1 MRIVRKAVL
10 FLVLVICSSAV
21 AEYKTTFLFKDRKSI
36 VRPNKGEITGFRSDI
51 SRKSLLKL
59 ERMEV
64 GGMPLYKASQ
74 AGVDTIRVLALRLKF
89 QKEDPDNAL
98 TTGDG
103 NFDLRSQQD
112 FLEAEGHLT
121 DPSPHDS
128 SYFNAHFRAL
138 NQYWGRV
145 SGNRLVI
152 LPDIYPKDETLSY
165 TLPESMSYYGCV
177 GSSQDSLYRML
188 SRLFYDSFKLA
199 DSLSQNDPDISKYKF
214 GNDYDA
220 FMIFHAGADRQND
233 FYGDS
238 PCDLMTGFLLLEDT
252 IWVHLQGGD
261 STIVTEGMIMPE
273 TVSQDEW
280 VSGLGVYWATA
291 MNAVFTHQFGYQL
304 GLPDFYNTHTFMTQI
319 GDFSLM
325 DNNGLDIAVPFEDG
339 SGHAWWVSGAMPIYP
354 DAWCRAYLGFIQP
367 KTMDVDSIGNLG
379 ILACEL
385 VSDTFQAV
393 KVPINSEEY
402 FLLENRR
409 TDLDGSD
416 SIGLKLDGLTNV
428 ILYPI
433 DARVGVDTFNGEYD
447 YFIPG
452 SGMLIWHIDE
462 GVAYLDYDGNGQNN
476 FENNQLQWDKDRR
489 FINVVEAD
497 GIIDFG
503 GDYYTGYGLQEDMF
517 YLGNNNSFTPYT
529 FPRSYS
535 NSKANSHIFI
545 TNISRAGTWMD
556 CDVFY
561 SWFQSGWKQ
570 KVFPEQSISSLVYAD
585 VDADDSMEIF
595 LSSANKIYGWRNNGN
610 KIIDNDSVF
619 LQTNL
624 NEHKDTLPL
633 AIFGVTDST
642 IFGPPSLGDLNGD
655 DTLEIVAGDLSGKVY
670 TWSCKDIYGGDGL
683 ADSLTGFPV
692 ELGSPISCVPVISD
706 FNIANPGLEIF
717 AGTDSGKWYYI
728 SSDGVKID
736 SSDLGEKIV
745 GLATT
750 DVPGMNFVVT
760 EGNDSAHLCNTAGG
774 RVLIN
779 NSTINS
785 IPVAGDLNRDSTWE
799 VIIVGGDGKLYVWD
813 SNLNLLSGFPV
824 NLNQT
829 VKASPV
835 LGDVDEDGYLEI
847 VLVGDNK
854 LLAYNYNGTLA
865 TEFPLIADRGKDI
878 GLIES
883 SPVLADINGD
893 DLVDIIFG
901 TPDREIMAF
910 DGKGKKIEDFPL
922 SCGAEVNSS
931 GIILDLDQDQNLELL
946 AVALDGFVYA
956 WDLSSTSNHNKVIWS
971 MYGYDNQHTN
981 SFPLSELP
989 SSPTIGELL
998 PRNLFYNYPNP
1009 AKDETYIRYF
1019 LSHDADVEIK
1029 IYDLAGD
1036 LIFRTL
1042 QSGLGQTD
1050 NEYHWDCSKYASGVY
1065 VCRVEAKTIS
1075 QKVVAFCKIALV
1087 K

>member
-1 MRIVRKAVL
+1 MRIIYKAVL
-10 FLVLVICSSAV
+10 FLLLVICSSAV

-36 VRPNKGEITGFRSDI
+36 IRPNKREITGFRSDI
-51 SRKSLLKL
+51 SRKNLLKL

-74 AGVDTIRVLALRLKF
+74 AIVDTIRVLALRVQF
-89 QKEDPDNAL
+89 QKEDPDNPL

-121 DPSPHDS
+121 DPAPHNS

-138 NQYWGRV
+138 NQYWERV

-152 LPDIYPKDETLSY
+152 LPDIYPKDDTLSY
-165 TLPESMSYYGCV
+165 ALPESMSYYGCV

-199 DSLSQNDPDISKYKF
+199 DSLSRNDPDISKYKF

-233 FYGDS
+233 YLGNT
-238 PCDLMTGFLLLEDT
+238 PCDLMTGFLLLKDT
-252 IWVHLQGGD
+252 TWIHLQGGD
-261 STIVTEGMIMPE
+261 SLAVTEGMIMPE
-273 TVSQDEW
+273 TASQDETSELW
-280 VSGLGVYWATA
+280 SGCYPVA
-291 MNAVFTHQFGYQL
+291 MNAVFAHEFGHQL
-304 GLPDFYNTHTFMTQI
+304 GLPDFYNTHTFTTQV

-325 DNNGLDIAVPFEDG
+325 DNNALDVVVPFEDEE
-339 SGHAWWVSGAMPIYP
+339 SGDSWWASGVMPIYP

-367 KTMDVDSIGNLG
+367 KTMDVDSIADLG
-379 ILACEL
+379 ILASEL

-409 TDLDGSD
+409 VDLDGSD
-416 SIGLKLDGLTNV
+416 SIGLKLDSLTNV
-428 ILYPI
+428 VLYPI

-462 GVAYLDYDGNGQNN
+462 GVAYLDYDNSGQNN
-476 FENNQLQWDKDRR
+476 FENNQLQRDKDIR
-489 FINVVEAD
+489 FISVVEAD

-517 YLGNNNSFTPYT
+517 YLGNNSSFTPYT

-556 CDVFY
+556 CDIFY

-570 KVFPEQSISSLVYAD
+570 KVFSERSISSLVYAD
-585 VDADDSMEIF
+585 VDNDDSMEIF
-595 LSSANKIYGWRNNGN
+595 LSSDNKIYGWKNNGS

-624 NEHKDTLPL
+624 NERKDTLTLPL
-633 AIFGVTDST
+633 AIFAVTDST

-655 DTLEIVAGDLSGKVY
+655 DTLEVVAGDLSGKVY
-670 TWSCKDIYGGDGL
+670 AWSCKDIYGGDGL
-683 ADSLTGFPV
+683 ADSLAGFPV
-692 ELGSPISCVPVISD
+692 ELGSPVSCVPVISD
-706 FNIANPGLEIF
+706 FDTNKAGLEIF
-717 AGTDSGKWYYI
+717 AGTESGKWYII

-736 SSDLGEKIV
+736 SGDFGEKVI

-750 DVPGMNFVVT
+750 NSPEENFVVT
-760 EGNDSAHLCNTAGG
+760 ENQASAHLWNT
-774 RVLIN
+774 IQPDFKTSF
-779 NSTINS
+779 NSTLNS
-785 IPVAGDLNRDSTWE
+785 IPITGDLNRDSTWE
-799 VIIVGGDGKLYVWD
+799 VVVVGGDRKLYVWD

-829 VKASPV
+829 IKASPV
-835 LGDVDEDGYLEI
+835 LGDVDGDG
-847 VLVGDNK
+847 
-854 LLAYNYNGTLA
+854 
-865 TEFPLIADRGKDI
+865 
-878 GLIES
+878 
-883 SPVLADINGD
+883 
-893 DLVDIIFG
+893 
-901 TPDREIMAF
+901 
-910 DGKGKKIEDFPL
+910 
-922 SCGAEVNSS
+922 
-931 GIILDLDQDQNLELL
+931 
-946 AVALDGFVYA
+946 
-956 WDLSSTSNHNKVIWS
+956 
-971 MYGYDNQHTN
+971 
-981 SFPLSELP
+981 
-989 SSPTIGELL
+989 
-998 PRNLFYNYPNP
+998 
-1009 AKDETYIRYF
+1009 
-1019 LSHDADVEIK
+1019 
-1029 IYDLAGD
+1029 
-1036 LIFRTL
+1036 
-1042 QSGLGQTD
+1042 
-1050 NEYHWDCSKYASGVY
+1050 
-1065 VCRVEAKTIS
+1065 
-1075 QKVVAFCKIALV
+1075 
-1087 K
+1087 